1 MDVVLLKDSYPVAR
15 KEHRCSLCGGV
26 IKPGEKYHRQTLV
39 YDGSPYEW
47 VEDLDCHKATDV
59 VCERLDFFGYDR
71 EDGLTGDV
79 FDAEIVEILRDD
91 LGVSHEDVVAMNSH
105 ERVLKVLEHYDEILN
120 DIRDAR
126 HEEYKRWKQREAYRK
141 KRVNNN

>member
-1 MDVVLLKDSYPVAR
+1 MDTVLLKESYPVAR
-15 KEHRCSLCGGV
+15 KEHRCSLCGRT

-39 YDGSPYEW
+39 YDGSPYDW
-47 VEDLDCHKATDV
+47 VEDLDCQRATDV

-71 EDGLTGDV
+71 EDGLTNDV
-79 FDAEIVEILRDD
+79 FNEEIWEILTED
-91 LGVSHEDVVAMNSH
+91 LGIARAEAEKMSLD
-105 ERVLKVLEHYDEILN
+105 ERVLKVLENYDSLLS

-126 HEEYKRWKQREAYRK
+126 HEEYERWKQREAYRE